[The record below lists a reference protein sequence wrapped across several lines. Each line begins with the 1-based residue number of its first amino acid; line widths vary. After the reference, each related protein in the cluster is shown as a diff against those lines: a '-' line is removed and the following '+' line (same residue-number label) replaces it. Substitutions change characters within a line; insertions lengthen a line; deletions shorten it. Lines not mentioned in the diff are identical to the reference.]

1 MARETPNV
9 TILKSNTEEPYYD
22 ESEAAE
28 ALDCGDL
35 VEEIPGDQIQK
46 NNDAG
51 DDGLASSPKF
61 ALEMRERGMMAT
73 DPDMTANDQYAAGD
87 YARYITCDGGEHILA
102 NLAAGQSVTE
112 NTKLVSNGAGK
123 LRAYAPAATPA
134 DNPASVVAEAQEAL
148 DNSGGTG
155 FAKLRVEVRA

>member
-9 TILKSNTEEPYYD
+9 TILETNTEEPYY
-22 ESEAAE
+22 EEAEAAE
-28 ALDCGDL
+28 AMDAGDL
-35 VEEIPGDQIQK
+35 VEEIPGGRIQK

-61 ALEMRERGMMAT
+61 CLETRERGMMAV
-73 DPDMTANDQYAAGD
+73 DPANENDSYAAGD
-87 YARYITCDGGEHILA
+87 HARYITCDGGEHILA

-123 LRAYAPAATPA
+123 LRAYAPAGTPA
-134 DNPASVVAEAQEAL
+134 DNPASVVAEAQEDL
-148 DNSGGTG
+148 DNSAGTG
-155 FAKLRVEVRA
+155 FAKVRVEVRA